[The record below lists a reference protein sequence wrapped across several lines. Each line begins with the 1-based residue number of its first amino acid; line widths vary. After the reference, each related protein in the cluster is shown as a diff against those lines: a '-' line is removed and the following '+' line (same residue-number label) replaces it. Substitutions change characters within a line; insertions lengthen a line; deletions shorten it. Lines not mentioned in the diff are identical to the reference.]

1 MVGRRRGMGDR
12 LRGMEVRRRD
22 MGVRPSNTVAHR
34 RDTALRRRRMAAH
47 RCSMAVHLRGMAVH
61 LRGMAVHLRGMAVR
75 HPAHRL
81 HMVVRPN
88 STAAPRKD
96 TVVLH
101 PDMAVAETRITA
113 VATTSITINFMCPM
127 HPLRR
132 RCNDTGAADCRPCDS
147 TRG

>member
-12 LRGMEVRRRD
+12 RRGMEVRRRG
-22 MGVRPSNTVAHR
+22 MVVRPSNTVGR
-34 RDTALRRRRMAAH
+34 LRDTALRRRRMVVH
-47 RCSMAVHLRGMAVH
+47 RCSME
-61 LRGMAVHLRGMAVR
+61 VHLRGMAVR

-96 TVVLH
+96 MVVLH
-101 PDMAVAETRITA
+101 PDMAAAETRITA
-113 VATTSITINFMCPM
+113 VATTSITINFMCSM

-132 RCNDTGAADCRPCDS
+132 RCNDTGAA
-147 TRG
+147 